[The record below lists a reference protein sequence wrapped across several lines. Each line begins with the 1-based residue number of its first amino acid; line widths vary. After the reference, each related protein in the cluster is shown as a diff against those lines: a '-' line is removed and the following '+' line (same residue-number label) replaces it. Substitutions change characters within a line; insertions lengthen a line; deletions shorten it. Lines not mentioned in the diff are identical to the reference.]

1 MTTIQILFNGPTIKV
16 SDTLQTQACLV
27 HAETDD
33 TAIVIASMPG
43 GAAAGWHVP
52 PVWQSCITTPAKG
65 KDGEEDYQPAE
76 TVSFTTG
83 NPRVNQKKE
92 KMWLLVRSIEC

>member
-1 MTTIQILFNGPTIKV
+1 MTTIETLFNGPTIKV

-33 TAIVIASMPG
+33 VAMVIASMPG
-43 GAAAGWHVP
+43 GAAAGWTVP
-52 PVWQSCITTPAKG
+52 PVWQNTVTIPAEGDQLEETNTFTSGNPKVNAKG
-65 KDGEEDYQPAE
+65 
-76 TVSFTTG
+76 
-83 NPRVNQKKE
+83 E